1 MGFSSDEVDFLRSLE
16 GLVDFRRTL
25 TLGRQSL
32 RLPRAALE
40 RRLHADVWGD
50 GFGDGLLRHLG
61 ADLVDSLDASDFEG
75 ATVVHDLN
83 LPAPTKLVGR
93 YTAVIDAG
101 TVEHVFNV
109 PEALRTAMSLVAQGG
124 HLVLMAPCNNN
135 PGHGFY
141 QFTPELVFRSLS
153 ASNGFAVV
161 RCLLKEVRGRWYDVA
176 DPASLGRRREFRTR
190 RSTYL
195 FVVAERVSVVPIF
208 AEWPQQS
215 GLRVAVDRDEQFP
228 RSTRHDAVAG
238 PPWGD
243 LAHRA
248 SSTGTHVPAE
258 LPAVPRSVQGGRL
271 ADRRGHRG
279 RSPLARAVI
288 VARRV
293 RSTARHAGPR
303 QFSSSGR

>member
-1 MGFSSDEVDFLRSLE
+1 MGFSRDEVDFLRSLE

-32 RLPRAALE
+32 RLSRAALE

-83 LPAPTKLVGR
+83 LPAPTTLVGR

-208 AEWPQQS
+208 AEWPQQ
-215 GLRVAVDRDEQFP
+215 RDYVSQ
-228 RSTRHDAVAG
+228 
-238 PPWGD
+238 W
-243 LAHRA
+243 
-248 SSTGTHVPAE
+248 TGTSSSPTPRVTTRLLARRGAIWRIARAARARMYPPNYR
-258 LPAVPRSVQGGRL
+258 LCSRSVQGGRL
-271 ADRRGHRG
+271 ADRRGHRTD
-279 RSPLARAVI
+279 RRCARAVI
-288 VARRV
+288 VAGRD

-303 QFSSSGR
+303 QFSSS

>member
-1 MGFSSDEVDFLRSLE
+1 M
-16 GLVDFRRTL
+16 
-25 TLGRQSL
+25 
-32 RLPRAALE
+32 
-40 RRLHADVWGD
+40 
-50 GFGDGLLRHLG
+50 
-61 ADLVDSLDASDFEG
+61 
-75 ATVVHDLN
+75 
-83 LPAPTKLVGR
+83 
-93 YTAVIDAG
+93 IDAG

-208 AEWPQQS
+208 AEWPQQ
-215 GLRVAVDRDEQFP
+215 RDYVSQ
-228 RSTRHDAVAG
+228 
-238 PPWGD
+238 W
-243 LAHRA
+243 
-248 SSTGTHVPAE
+248 TGTSSSPAPRVTTR
-258 LPAVPRSVQGGRL
+258 LLARRGAIWRIARAARARMYPPDYRLCRDQFKVVDSPTGAVTG
-271 ADRRGHRG
+271 ADRRWPG
-279 RSPLARAVI
+279 R
-288 VARRV
+288 
-293 RSTARHAGPR
+293 
-303 QFSSSGR
+303 